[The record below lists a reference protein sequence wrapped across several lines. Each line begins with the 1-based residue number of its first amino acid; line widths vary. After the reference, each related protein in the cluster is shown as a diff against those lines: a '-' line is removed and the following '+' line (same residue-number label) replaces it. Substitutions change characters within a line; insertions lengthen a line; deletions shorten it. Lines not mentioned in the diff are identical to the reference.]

1 MLCRDTNAQKW
12 PPTVRFHEVVSAV
25 IGLVRR
31 GNREVLWVP
40 TNVNLG
46 NFLYHWLRA
55 FKDQEAGLETLAL
68 TTPAML
74 PWLDHIPEARRLVI
88 DPSQVRFIDR
98 RVLGMLQDWNVDYGR
113 EELHRFVREILLPSG
128 YLHHSPPHVLGA
140 HDLVVNIR
148 RGDYYSHPVH
158 RQKYAFDQV
167 DYLHRA
173 LETSHELDGDI
184 PRIHV
189 VTDDIAW
196 CKQNLAWMTD
206 YATDLTWCHRSE
218 TPRDNFATIAHAQRI
233 VLTNSTFGYWAAYV
247 SDVLHAETAKP
258 TRVVAPWFHAR
269 IGDGKAEQ
277 LDPDW
282 IAIRDERW
290 EQDPSTQDIGLNP

>member
-128 YLHHSPPHVLGA
+128 LATITHTRFTGRSTHS
-140 HDLVVNIR
+140 IR
-148 RGDYYSHPVH
+148 STTCTGHLKRVMSLM
-158 RQKYAFDQV
+158 A
-167 DYLHRA
+167 
-173 LETSHELDGDI
+173 TSHESMWSQTTSRG
-184 PRIHV
+184 
-189 VTDDIAW
+189 AN
-196 CKQNLAWMTD
+196 K
-206 YATDLTWCHRSE
+206 TW
-218 TPRDNFATIAHAQRI
+218 P
-233 VLTNSTFGYWAAYV
+233 G
-247 SDVLHAETAKP
+247 
-258 TRVVAPWFHAR
+258 
-269 IGDGKAEQ
+269 
-277 LDPDW
+277 
-282 IAIRDERW
+282 
-290 EQDPSTQDIGLNP
+290 